1 MVKFSVPASQ
11 RPTNRQFLARPRKP
25 RLLKM
30 PQFETTVYLVNEL
43 AGSGNSDQLSIPL
56 TRLKRS
62 SGEEIDRKMAA
73 AKAWIEAVGQYHKE
87 KLELMEAPKSIQDA
101 VGSQAF
107 VVSQLELLPLCLNAE
122 DTFVFNNGVEVWLI
136 SVDGPHS
143 IFLEH

>member
-1 MVKFSVPASQ
+1 
-11 RPTNRQFLARPRKP
+11 
-25 RLLKM
+25 M